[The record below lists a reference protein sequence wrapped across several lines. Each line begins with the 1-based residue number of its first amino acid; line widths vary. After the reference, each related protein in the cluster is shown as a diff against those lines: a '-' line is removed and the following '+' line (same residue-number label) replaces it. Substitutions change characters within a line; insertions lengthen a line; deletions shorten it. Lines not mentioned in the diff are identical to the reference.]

1 MFENKVILITG
12 GTGSWGR
19 ELTKRLLAF
28 KAKEIRIFSRSEFN
42 QVQMDRDFEHAATL
56 TYRIGDVRDYQA
68 VLRACEG
75 VDYVFHL
82 AALKHVP
89 ICENQPDEA
98 LKTNVKGTEN
108 VINASL
114 AQQVKKVIDVSTD
127 KAVNPVNFYGMT
139 KLIGERLMLAAN
151 SRSETTKFV
160 CVRGGNVLGT
170 RGSVVPYFKELIA
183 QKKTFPITS
192 VEMTRFL
199 LTVSEAIELLVKAA
213 TEAAGGELF
222 VMKMKACRIT
232 ELAAAMQEHYS
243 AKQLGM
249 REVGIRT
256 GEKLH
261 EELVSAQES
270 LRAYVFDEQYYVI
283 LPENAPVFLLEKYR
297 GFGKAPVGAYS
308 SDDELMGRAEINE
321 MMMKGGFYS

>member
-1 MFENKVILITG
+1 MFEHKVVLITG

-42 QVQMDRDFEHAATL
+42 QVQMDRDFEHAAGL
-56 TYRIGDVRDYQA
+56 TYRIGDVRDYGA
-68 VLRACEG
+68 VLSACEG

-108 VINASL
+108 VIKASL
-114 AQQVKKVIDVSTD
+114 AQRVKKVIDVSTD

-151 SRSETTKFV
+151 SRSETTRFV

-170 RGSVVPYFKELIA
+170 RGSVVPYFQELIA
-183 QKKTFPITS
+183 QKKVFPITS

-213 TEAAGGELF
+213 TEAAGGEIF

-232 ELAAAMQEHYS
+232 ELAAAMQEHY
-243 AKQLGM
+243 AATHLGVK
-249 REVGIRT
+249 EVGIRT

-261 EELVSAQES
+261 EELVSPQES
-270 LRAYVFDEQYYVI
+270 MRAYLFDQQYYVI
-283 LPENAPVFLLEKYR
+283 LPENAAPSLLEKYR
-297 GFGKAPVGAYS
+297 GLGKAPIGAYS
-308 SDDELMGRAEINE
+308 SNDELMGKAEINE
-321 MMMKGGFYS
+321 MMTKGGFYS